1 LETGLLYFGYRY
13 YHAILGRWINRD
25 PSEESGG
32 MNLYGFV
39 GNEPI
44 SFIDDSGLSPFK
56 SGQPWPPRNKDKP
69 LPRLGEGSKGSN
81 VVVKVVGGVTAP
93 VRVVG
98 GLVGSVFTGDIF
110 SAPQVIPNYGQE
122 QCSFL
127 ITVGG
132 IRMKKGEQEGF
143 MGRVGALPA
152 FRGIPNPSFV
162 NNPSNG
168 PWGALDFVQIT
179 FNELPYL
186 VTIPDLRAIKAI
198 EAAADAA
205 KRNNCQCW
213 CISIVAHSQGTMI
226 VKRALEFVDKDTKKH
241 INLLGLGGET
251 SFGPGD
257 GVAFTRNIWE
267 KDDPVPLFWNRMS
280 PWNGNDAYHEF
291 DNPTLD
297 GVAAHAWGK
306 AYLEYLEKN
315 SRQLEGMT
323 KCVPK

>member
-1 LETGLLYFGYRY
+1 
-13 YHAILGRWINRD
+13 
-25 PSEESGG
+25 
-32 MNLYGFV
+32 
-39 GNEPI
+39 
-44 SFIDDSGLSPFK
+44 
-56 SGQPWPPRNKDKP
+56 
-69 LPRLGEGSKGSN
+69 
-81 VVVKVVGGVTAP
+81 
-93 VRVVG
+93 
-98 GLVGSVFTGDIF
+98 
-110 SAPQVIPNYGQE
+110 
-122 QCSFL
+122 
-127 ITVGG
+127 
-132 IRMKKGEQEGF
+132 